1 MTTINKNIRG
11 GYRRRMMMAMLGGN
25 DMKSWTKIVDFS
37 GPLNIDGAFEC
48 PCLDTEGMTEFRIRI
63 QAGKDTGERYTGS
76 ARASVYLDGRSVGY
90 FPLVKNFSQSGTS
103 MIVNAETEPFPQIT
117 VADTNSNDIAFN
129 KVTPFIHATFGA
141 VSEHTKKFVIKFSNG
156 YTTDNFS
163 VQAYGR

>member
-1 MTTINKNIRG
+1 
-11 GYRRRMMMAMLGGN
+11 
-25 DMKSWTKIVDFS
+25 MKSWTKIVDFS
-37 GPLNIDGAFEC
+37 GPVNVDGAFEC
-48 PCLDTEGMTEFRIRI
+48 PCLDTEGLTEFRILI

-76 ARASVYLDGRSVGY
+76 ATVSVYLDGRSVGY
-90 FPLVKNFSQSGTS
+90 CLLMKNFSRFGTS

-129 KVTPFIHATFGA
+129 KAAPFVQASFGA
-141 VSEHTKKFVIKFSNG
+141 VRVSKYTKKFVIEFSNG